1 MKHLVVVVF
10 ANKLLLSKIMQSL
23 RCSIV
28 IKVNIA
34 LRVHD
39 ESKQIVRT
47 RDSLDM

>member
-1 MKHLVVVVF
+1 MVVVVF

-23 RCSIV
+23 RCSIVV